1 MSITKKRALFSAPSH
16 GSGSRTDDVRLSD
29 LLSVDSELLSEL
41 SRLRNAGIVAAR
53 RPRGVAI

>member
-1 MSITKKRALFSAPSH
+1 MSIAKKRAWFAVASSH

-29 LLSVDSELLSEL
+29 LLSVDSELSEL

-53 RPRGVAI
+53 CPWGVAI